1 MTKSLCE
8 PCSSRPANAG
18 SALIQSWL
26 GKSGGR
32 LFIGSGITMHCCFT
46 TLGIYSA
53 LAHLLWRCVGGSW
66 IEAWL
71 HWMHSLTGAGCIN
84 IPCSISF
91 RLCLFPEHSEPLN
104 WNAAEELQGRFFAA
118 LLHRLSYTLL
128 PALRQNAQLRQLPQL
143 DREVIIFNHPSLQTT
158 SQGEWCI
165 YIT

>member
-1 MTKSLCE
+1 MFQQTCKCWLCFD
-8 PCSSRPANAG
+8 PVLAG
-18 SALIQSWL
+18 KKRGEAFYRLWDNHAL
-26 GKSGGR
+26 
-32 LFIGSGITMHCCFT
+32 LFHNPWDLLCTCTFT
-46 TLGIYSA
+46 LKVCRGE
-53 LAHLLWRCVGGSW
+53 LN
-66 IEAWL
+66 EAWL
-71 HWMHSLTGAGCIN
+71 QWMHSLTGAGCIN